1 MKLNHYAMALF
12 TKQGENKENLAKAV
26 ETMTGVKVESEEK
39 QKGLFDLYQEIK
51 KDVKES
57 QN

>member
-1 MKLNHYAMALF
+1 MALF